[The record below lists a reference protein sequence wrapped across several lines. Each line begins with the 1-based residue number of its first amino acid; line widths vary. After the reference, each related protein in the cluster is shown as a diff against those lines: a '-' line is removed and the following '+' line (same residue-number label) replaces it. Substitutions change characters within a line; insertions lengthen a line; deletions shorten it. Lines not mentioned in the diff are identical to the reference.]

1 MNGESQENPDQA
13 DLPIW
18 ARDDAFPEAPDGFG
32 WIDINGNPHKCASL
46 EDISERIRKDSETS
60 IQLVWTPNSPF
71 CQLPDEVPELRG
83 PIHEVRKLWS
93 TEDLAYSQNRL
104 RWISTAAAI
113 FIAYTAYQ
121 NWLYL
126 NQFLKTN
133 GVDPVFSEKI
143 IWLFSSLI
151 QSTAVGVALLGFLIF
166 AFIPWYQAK
175 KTHREIHLHNFDCES
190 NIPVTRFESWLSF
203 QKAPATKL
211 ILVAISAVFLV
222 QIISDGSIIAF
233 GISEGSSIDRAGLVK
248 SQYNAGEYSRLFTAP
263 LLHGGLLHFVMN
275 VSALLYLGKRMEV
288 FARWPHLPIVFL
300 FSALMGGEASA
311 RLVDAPSVGAS
322 GGLMGWLGFLLVF
335 ETLHSRLVPRTARRR
350 LLAGVFL
357 TALIGIV
364 GYRFID
370 NAAHFGGLLAGMI
383 YAGIVFPKS
392 SSPLRP
398 SINIVDRILGS
409 ICMAVIFFS
418 SALAV
423 LKIFS

>member
-1 MNGESQENPDQA
+1 MNGKLQENTDQA

-32 WIDINGNPHKCASL
+32 WIDTTGNPHKCASL
-46 EDISERIRKDSETS
+46 TEISERIRNDSETS

-71 CQLPDEVPELRG
+71 CQLPDEVEELRE

-93 TEDLAYSQNRL
+93 IEDLASSQNRL
-104 RWISTAAAI
+104 KWVSTAAAV
-113 FIAYTAYQ
+113 FIAYTAYG

-126 NQFLKTN
+126 NEVLKSS
-133 GVDPVFSEKI
+133 GLDRDFSEKI

-175 KTHREIHLHNFDCES
+175 KNHHEIHLPGTDRES
-190 NIPVTRFESWLSF
+190 NIPVIRFESWLSF
-203 QKAPATKL
+203 QKAPATRL
-211 ILVAISAVFLV
+211 IFIAIAVVFVA
-222 QIISDGSIIAF
+222 QIIADQSIIGFDLSEKGSIHK
-233 GISEGSSIDRAGLVK
+233 AGLVK
-248 SQYNAGEYSRLFTAP
+248 SEYLNGDYSRLFTAP

-275 VSALLYLGKRMEV
+275 SMALLYLGKRMEV

-311 RLVDAPSVGAS
+311 RLIDAPSVGAS

-335 ETLHSRLVPRTARRR
+335 ETLHNRLVPRTARRR

-357 TALIGIV
+357 TALIGII

-370 NAAHFGGLLAGMI
+370 NAAHFGGLIAGMI

-398 SINIVDRILGS
+398 NINIADRIVGS
-409 ICMAVIFFS
+409 ICLAVIFYS
-418 SALAV
+418 SGLAV
-423 LKIFS
+423 VKILS